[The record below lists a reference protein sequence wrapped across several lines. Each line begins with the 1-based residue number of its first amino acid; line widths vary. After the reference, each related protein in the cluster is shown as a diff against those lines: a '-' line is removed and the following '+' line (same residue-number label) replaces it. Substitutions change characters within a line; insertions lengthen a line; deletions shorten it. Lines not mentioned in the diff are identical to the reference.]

1 MYATVSEH
9 ETKIQ
14 GGTGARHT
22 IYLRSD
28 LVTDSSFPFEVG
40 KPLTVR
46 IEGQKLV
53 IERGHKTK

>member
-1 MYATVSEH
+1 VYATVSQH

-14 GGTGARHT
+14 VGTGARHT
-22 IYLRSD
+22 IYLRKD
-28 LVTDSSFPFEVG
+28 LVSDSSFPFEIG
-40 KPLTVR
+40 EPLTVR